1 MHSTTDLDKKVILPD
16 GPQLAKDRV
25 YRCVYS
31 HLRTLPPDQ
40 IVELKSSFDQ
50 TLLASRIPPL
60 RHRVRLHVKFVL
72 RNLGPPLKATQHK
85 KLLSRRVLLTVLLRL
100 PLIAGIVASSRR
112 TFAARREPRSDA
124 HVERTIAAVIDC
136 MLPGGELPGA
146 LALGIDRHI
155 AATTGSELKR
165 SFIEGVA
172 WLDQRARAKG
182 TMNFLKLDEAGRETV
197 LQAALRSDAEG
208 AFAIVRT
215 LRNLAFTLYYT
226 DPAIMAAFAYSGPP
240 QPDGFPDFQEAPR

>member
-1 MHSTTDLDKKVILPD
+1 MRKKAFIE
-16 GPQLAKDRV
+16 R
-25 YRCVYS
+25 
-31 HLRTLPPDQ
+31 
-40 IVELKSSFDQ
+40 
-50 TLLASRIPPL
+50 
-60 RHRVRLHVKFVL
+60 VL
-72 RNLGPPLKATQHK
+72 RNLGPPLKATQRK

-100 PLIAGIVASSRR
+100 PLIAGIVTSNRR
-112 TFAARREPRSDA
+112 TFAARREPRFDV

-136 MLPGGELPGA
+136 MLPGGELHGA
-146 LALGIDRHI
+146 LALGIDRRI
-155 AATTGSELKR
+155 AATTGAELKR

-172 WLDQRARAKG
+172 WLDQRGRVKG
-182 TMNFLKLDEAGRETV
+182 AANFLKLDEAGREAV
-197 LQAALRSDAEG
+197 LRAALRSDAEG

>member
-1 MHSTTDLDKKVILPD
+1 
-16 GPQLAKDRV
+16 
-25 YRCVYS
+25 
-31 HLRTLPPDQ
+31 
-40 IVELKSSFDQ
+40 
-50 TLLASRIPPL
+50 
-60 RHRVRLHVKFVL
+60 
-72 RNLGPPLKATQHK
+72 
-85 KLLSRRVLLTVLLRL
+85 
-100 PLIAGIVASSRR
+100 SSRR

-155 AATTGSELKR
+155 AAATDSELKR

-182 TMNFLKLDEAGRETV
+182 IMTFLKLDEAGRETV

>member
-1 MHSTTDLDKKVILPD
+1 M
-16 GPQLAKDRV
+16 R
-25 YRCVYS
+25 
-31 HLRTLPPDQ
+31 
-40 IVELKSSFDQ
+40 KSA
-50 TLLASRIPPL
+50 LI
-60 RHRVRLHVKFVL
+60 KFVL

-100 PLIAGIVASSRR
+100 PLIAGIVTSSRR

-155 AATTGSELKR
+155 AAATDSELKW